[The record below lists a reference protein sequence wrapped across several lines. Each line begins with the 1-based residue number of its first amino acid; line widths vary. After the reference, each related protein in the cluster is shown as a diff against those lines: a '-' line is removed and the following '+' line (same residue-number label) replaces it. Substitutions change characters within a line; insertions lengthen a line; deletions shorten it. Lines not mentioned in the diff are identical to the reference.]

1 MMVEESQDEIVAE
14 FRMTNFLSS
23 SSAVSH
29 MIPEKGCSFIDSI
42 LAPLSSTTM
51 SDLSL
56 SPMSSLTRR
65 GMFTLIGI

>member
-14 FRMTNFLSS
+14 FQMTNFLGS

-29 MIPEKGCSFIDSI
+29 MILEKGCGFIDSV
-42 LAPLSSTTM
+42 LAPLFSTTM

-65 GMFTLIGI
+65 GMFTPIGI